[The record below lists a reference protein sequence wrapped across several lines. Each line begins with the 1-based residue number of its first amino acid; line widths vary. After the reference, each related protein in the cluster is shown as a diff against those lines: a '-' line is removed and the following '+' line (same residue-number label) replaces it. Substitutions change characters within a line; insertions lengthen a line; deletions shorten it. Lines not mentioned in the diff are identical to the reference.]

1 MAHTKYGYLSI
12 DELLRL
18 VEDRRDKSPI
28 IDELCNRLENTE
40 ASILPDSNRRV
51 ECPICEA
58 ELEADY
64 DEANTMFTIKVAS

>member
-1 MAHTKYGYLSI
+1 MAHTKYSTLSL

-18 VEDRRDKSPI
+18 VEDRRSQSPI
-28 IDELCNRLENTE
+28 IDELCNRLENVT
-40 ASILPDSNRRV
+40 ASVLPDSNTRV

-58 ELEADY
+58 NLEADY